1 MSMFYRKSLNTVLSI
16 VALVLYAATSPLWR
30 NSSSPQAGMVWLLR
44 IRTFFTLLWILV
56 CGFCGYGIYTLTQP

>member
-1 MSMFYRKSLNTVLSI
+1 MLTFRKSLNTALSLA
-16 VALVLYAATSPLWR
+16 ALVLYSATSPFWR

-44 IRTFFTLLWILV
+44 IRTVATLIGILV

>member
-1 MSMFYRKSLNTVLSI
+1 MSMLYRKSLNTVLSLA
-16 VALVLYAATSPLWR
+16 ALVLYAATYPLWR

-56 CGFCGYGIYTLTQP
+56 CGYWIYTLTAP